1 MMVGSKEPNN
11 QAKAKRLGEGS
22 RKASVT
28 GAKVRVKL
36 PILNRHDKKEL
47 SVMQQ
52 RESAVIISVN
62 AREHFGVVRG
72 RELKRKPL
80 CKACHF
86 TERKV
91 QQITSLA
98 N

>member
-36 PILNRHDKKEL
+36 PILNRHDNKEL
-47 SVMQQ
+47 SVK
-52 RESAVIISVN
+52 RRRDVAVIITVN
-62 AREHFGVVRG
+62 TAIIFRSRSGAR
-72 RELKRKPL
+72 
-80 CKACHF
+80 
-86 TERKV
+86 T
-91 QQITSLA
+91 
-98 N
+98 

>member
-1 MMVGSKEPNN
+1 MPIGRWQKCLDSESKCE
-11 QAKAKRLGEGS
+11 
-22 RKASVT
+22 
-28 GAKVRVKL
+28 GAKVEL

-80 CKACHF
+80 GKARHF
-86 TERKV
+86 TGLWLH

>member
-28 GAKVRVKL
+28 GAKVEL

-47 SVMQQ
+47 SVK
-52 RESAVIISVN
+52 RRRDVAVIITVN
-62 AREHFGVVRG
+62 TAIIFRSRSGAR
-72 RELKRKPL
+72 
-80 CKACHF
+80 
-86 TERKV
+86 T
-91 QQITSLA
+91 
-98 N
+98 